1 MNHVEEKLKCLEFA
15 LQNADKLTMD
25 GKFTMNTTIDPQ
37 VYYDLA
43 DKLYEWVAPKPKNK
57 PLRNDPSLRNECLT
71 KPEPYQIKVPVKAE
85 PVVEPPLKDAF
96 IETTV
101 ANLNVHPIRSI
112 ARPKIDPSDPSVDK
126 ILDKI
131 AQDFR
136 PFMKRLNQ
144 IDDAGGLVNL
154 QDKEDTRSLK
164 DIIRSSMDHTV
175 AWPDICGLLDSVR
188 REDGEELYDAWKNHN
203 NPQNHIENKIDPS
216 C

>member
-1 MNHVEEKLKCLEFA
+1 
-15 LQNADKLTMD
+15 
-25 GKFTMNTTIDPQ
+25 
-37 VYYDLA
+37 
-43 DKLYEWVAPKPKNK
+43 
-57 PLRNDPSLRNECLT
+57 
-71 KPEPYQIKVPVKAE
+71 
-85 PVVEPPLKDAF
+85 
-96 IETTV
+96 
-101 ANLNVHPIRSI
+101 
-112 ARPKIDPSDPSVDK
+112 
-126 ILDKI
+126 
-131 AQDFR
+131 
-136 PFMKRLNQ
+136 MKRLNQ